1 MNRITI
7 IGRLACEP
15 EIKTTQ
21 SGIFVCRF
29 RVAVNR
35 RFNKDETDFF
45 FVSAWRELGINCN
58 KYLTKGSKVAITGE
72 LQIQNYE
79 QDGIKKIAVNIQ
91 ADEVE
96 FLSYQEEKNENIV
109 AKSVELEEIDAGD
122 LPF

>member
-7 IGRLACEP
+7 IGRLVCEP

-21 SGIFVCRF
+21 SGIFVCKF

-96 FLSYQEEKNENIV
+96 FLSYQEEKNESIV

>member
-96 FLSYQEEKNENIV
+96 FLSYQEEKNESIV

>member
-21 SGIFVCRF
+21 SGIYVCKF

-35 RFNKDETDFF
+35 RFNKEDTDFF
-45 FVSAWRELGINCN
+45 FVSAWRDLGVNCN

-79 QDGIKKIAVNIQ
+79 QDGIKKIAVNIH

-96 FLSYQEEKNENIV
+96 FLSYQEEKNEGIV
-109 AKSVELEEIDAGD
+109 EKSVVLEDIDTGD

>member
-1 MNRITI
+1 MNRITL
-7 IGRLACEP
+7 IGRLVCAP

-21 SGIFVCRF
+21 SGIFVCKF

-35 RFNKDETDFF
+35 RFNKDEADFF
-45 FVSAWRELGINCN
+45 FVSAWRDLGVRCN
-58 KYLTKGSKVAITGE
+58 KYLTKGSRVAVTGE

-96 FLSYQEEKNENIV
+96 FLSYQEEKNESIV

>member
-15 EIKTTQ
+15 EMKTTQ
-21 SGIFVCRF
+21 SGIYVCKF

-35 RFNKDETDFF
+35 RFNRDETDFF
-45 FVSAWRELGINCN
+45 FVSAWRDLGVSCK
-58 KYLTKGSKVAITGE
+58 KYLTKGSKVAVTGE

-96 FLSYQEEKNENIV
+96 FLSYQEEKNEGTPAKPIV
-109 AKSVELEEIDAGD
+109 LEEVDTGN

>member
-21 SGIFVCRF
+21 SGIYVCKF

-45 FVSAWRELGINCN
+45 HISAWRDLGVNCN
-58 KYLTKGSKVAITGE
+58 KYLTKGSKVAIIGE

-79 QDGIKKIAVNIQ
+79 QDGIKKTAVNVQ

-96 FLSYQEEKNENIV
+96 FLSYHEEKNESIV

>member
-15 EIKTTQ
+15 EMKTTQ
-21 SGIFVCRF
+21 SGIYVCKF

-35 RFNKDETDFF
+35 RFNRDETDFF
-45 FVSAWRELGINCN
+45 FVSAWRDLGVSCK

-96 FLSYQEEKNENIV
+96 FLSYQEEKNEGIPAKPIV
-109 AKSVELEEIDAGD
+109 LEEVDTGN

>member
-45 FVSAWRELGINCN
+45 FVSAWRDLGVHCN
-58 KYLTKGSKVAITGE
+58 KYLTKGSRVAVTGE

-96 FLSYQEEKNENIV
+96 FLSYQEKNECIV
-109 AKSVELEEIDAGD
+109 AKSVVLEEIDAGD